1 MAMTQKTVALLLWS
15 SWHLT
20 WADHVLKVV
29 KRGVNR
35 GVKGGCL
42 RGELL
47 LIFDT
52 QEEY

>member
-15 SWHLT
+15 SWHLS

-29 KRGVNR
+29 KRGQR
-35 GVKGGCL
+35 MVKGGCL